1 MILIKYTDD
10 EITALG
16 HSGYDK
22 PNKDIVCA
30 AVSTAFKMAV
40 GILTEL
46 DVKFKFESEAK
57 TGFIGIRLD
66 QQAIIKAK
74 PVTNTLIHALK
85 SIAGS
90 YPKNVQVHRTVSGNA

>member
-1 MILIKYTDD
+1 MIIIRYTDN

-30 AVSTAFKMAV
+30 AVSTAFKMSV

-46 DVKFKFESEAK
+46 DVKLKFESEAK
-57 TGFIGIRLD
+57 TGFIGIQVD
-66 QQAIIKAK
+66 KQDIKKAK
-74 PVTNTLIHALK
+74 SVTNTLIYALK
-85 SIAGS
+85 SIATS
-90 YPKNVQVHRTVSGNA
+90 YPKFIQVHRTVAGNA